1 MSLIDDVIVKIEKE
15 KGYNEVV
22 KEVVKRLAENNL
34 YVKLEKYKWKI
45 REVGFLGVVIV
56 LKRIKMEQEKVK
68 IVLKYM
74 YVNSTK
80 PPSKCQQIQNL

>member
-68 IVLKYM
+68 IVLD
-74 YVNSTK
+74 
-80 PPSKCQQIQNL
+80 